1 LADLASGFASRRD
14 YNAMLDRDS
23 PPVPRLRASLVI
35 LIAFACGAMVANLY
49 YAQTLLETIGPEI
62 GLSRALYGTI
72 VTLTQLG
79 YGAGLLFIVPLGD
92 LFENKRLALLM
103 TGGTF
108 VGCLAIARST
118 GPATFLGASL
128 FTGICATGAQILL
141 PLASHLSSRE
151 RQGRIIGQ
159 VMSGLLAG
167 IMLARPL
174 ASFIA
179 ERFGWRY
186 VFYVS
191 AALIAAIA
199 VALMMTLPSRRP
211 TVRRDYAGI
220 LTSLL
225 SLTLKH
231 RALRL
236 RAL

>member
-1 LADLASGFASRRD
+1 MPPNPRV
-14 YNAMLDRDS
+14 S
-23 PPVPRLRASLVI
+23 PALI
-35 LIAFACGAMVANLY
+35 FLIAVACGAMVANLY
-49 YAQTLLETIGPEI
+49 YAQTLLDAIGPEI

-108 VGCLAIARST
+108 VGCVAIARAT

-141 PLASHLSSRE
+141 PLASHLTSRE

-159 VMSGLLAG
+159 IMSGLLTG

-174 ASFIA
+174 ASFVA

-186 VFYVS
+186 VFYFS
-191 AALIAAIA
+191 AVLMALIG
-199 VALMMTLPSRRP
+199 V
-211 TVRRDYAGI
+211 
-220 LTSLL
+220 
-225 SLTLKH
+225 
-231 RALRL
+231 
-236 RAL
+236 